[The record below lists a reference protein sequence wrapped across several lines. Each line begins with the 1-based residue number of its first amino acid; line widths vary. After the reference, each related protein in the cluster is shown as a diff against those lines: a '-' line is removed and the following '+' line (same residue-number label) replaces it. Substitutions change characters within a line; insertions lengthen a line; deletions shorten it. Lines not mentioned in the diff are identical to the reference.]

1 MIEVQFTKD
10 HGRFSK
16 GERRWYDDNSAEHLV
31 KSKVARR
38 VNHTDSPEVETAE
51 VVTAEAPEE

>member
-1 MIEVQFTKD
+1 MIQVQFTKD
-10 HGRFSK
+10 HGQFVK
-16 GERRWYDDNSAEHLV
+16 GDRRWYDDNSADHLV

-51 VVTAEAPEE
+51 VVTVAVPEE